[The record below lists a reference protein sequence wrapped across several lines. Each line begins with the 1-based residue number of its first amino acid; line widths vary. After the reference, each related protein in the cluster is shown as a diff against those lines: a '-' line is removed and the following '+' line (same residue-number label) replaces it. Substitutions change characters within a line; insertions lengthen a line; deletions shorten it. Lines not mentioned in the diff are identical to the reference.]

1 MNPVIRWFEGLW
13 SEEKRIFSDDKR
25 HAERENAPPP
35 VAFYWDGSM
44 PVSHPV
50 RDVSLAGMYLVTA
63 QRWYPDTVVR
73 TTLVR
78 TDKPDTEPHRSLEL
92 LGRVARSGT
101 DGVALAFILPNA
113 KTLQDSDDATATVAD
128 EEALRAF
135 LAHAA

>member
-1 MNPVIRWFEGLW
+1 MNPVISWFEQLW
-13 SEEKRIFSDDKR
+13 SEEKRILSDEKR
-25 HAERENAPPP
+25 HAERENAPPL
-35 VAFYWDGSM
+35 VAFYWDGAM

-50 RDVSLAGMYLVTA
+50 RDVSLAGMYLLTA
-63 QRWYPDTVVR
+63 QRWYPGTVVR

-78 TDKPDTEPHRSLEL
+78 TDKPDTEPHRWLEL

-101 DGVALAFILPNA
+101 DGVALAFLLPDA
-113 KTLQDSDDATATVAD
+113 KALHDTDEATAAVAD

>member
-1 MNPVIRWFEGLW
+1 MNPVISWFERVW
-13 SEEKRIFSDDKR
+13 SEEKRILSDEKR
-25 HAERENAPPP
+25 HAEREKAPPL
-35 VAFYWDGSM
+35 VAFYWDGAM

-78 TDKPDTEPHRSLEL
+78 TDKPDTDRCRSLEL

-101 DGVALAFILPNA
+101 DGVGLAFILPHA
-113 KTLQDSDDATATVAD
+113 KTPHDTDEATATVAD
-128 EEALRAF
+128 EEMLRAF
-135 LAHAA
+135 LAHVA